1 MSLINQMLKDLE
13 QRNAKADRT
22 APLAGEVR
30 AVSVAGREG
39 GVPLWGIGLALAIV
53 LLLVGG
59 FAWWHASRAPA
70 PPTQAAPIMQ
80 VTVAPRQSEVPPLPE
95 PGGYVPATAE
105 QQAPA
110 APAGEPAAGVPEKRF
125 PGLDLTLAAAPA
137 PGAAQA
143 SRPATEPQ
151 SSHLPTP
158 PKETSTKPQQGSAL
172 AGGASRPLKTVSATQ
187 QAENA
192 YRQAV
197 AALQQGRVA
206 EAQDQ
211 LRKVLEINPRHVDA
225 RQMLVGL
232 MVDARQHAD
241 ATALLQEGLKLSPEQ
256 SGFSMALAR
265 LQVESGDVQSGLA
278 TLEQGVKAG
287 GVDAEYQGFYA
298 ALLQRQ
304 GRHEEAVQHYL
315 AALNVDP
322 AMPTW
327 LVGIGISLENL
338 GKRQD
343 AQAAFQR
350 ARDTGQLTPQ
360 LMRFVDQRLAE
371 LRRS

>member
-30 AVSVAGREG
+30 AVSVAGRESG
-39 GVPLWGIGLALAIV
+39 FPLWGIGFVLVIV
-53 LLLVGG
+53 LLLAGA
-59 FAWWHASRAPA
+59 FAWWHASRTPVNHIQATPA
-70 PPTQAAPIMQ
+70 MQ
-80 VTVAPRQSEVPPLPE
+80 VTVAAEQQAAAPSLPE

-105 QQAPA
+105 QQAPGELA
-110 APAGEPAAGVPEKRF
+110 AVVPEKRF
-125 PGLDLTLAAAPA
+125 PGLDLTLAVAPSPNA
-137 PGAAQA
+137 VPA
-143 SRPATEPQ
+143 SRPTTEPQ
-151 SSHLPTP
+151 SSQMPAP
-158 PKETSTKPQQGSAL
+158 PKEASAKPQQSSAL
-172 AGGASRPLKTVSATQ
+172 AGGASRPLKTVSSTQ

-211 LRKVLEINPRHVDA
+211 LRKVLEINPRHADA